1 MEDPCTL
8 YKSQFNKAKET
19 LHILEKQRAQ
29 IDFDLLSNP
38 ICSTLHKEL
47 RTVNLDI
54 KITVNE
60 LEHAELDIQKCQ
72 QKYQLDN
79 KITADIN

>member
-1 MEDPCTL
+1 MEDPCIL

-19 LHILEKQRAQ
+19 LHILEKQKAQ
-29 IDFDLLSNP
+29 IDLGLLSNP

-60 LEHAELDIQKCQ
+60 LEHAESGMQKCKT
-72 QKYQLDN
+72 KYN
-79 KITADIN
+79 STSK